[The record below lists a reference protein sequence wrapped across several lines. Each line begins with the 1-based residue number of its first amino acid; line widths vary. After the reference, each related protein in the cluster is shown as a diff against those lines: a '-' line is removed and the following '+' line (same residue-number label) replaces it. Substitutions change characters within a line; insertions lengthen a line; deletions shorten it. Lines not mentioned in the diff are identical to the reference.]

1 MEVFKKPKLE
11 TLARV
16 AEMAAAVAVV
26 VSVIYLGKQI
36 GDNTKLLR
44 SQSHFNAISLG
55 QRPLELLIENESLV
69 SEVLQCETSPDS
81 VAAATWERC
90 SNFYLM
96 QFNSWEYF
104 YYQNIDGSIPP
115 QLWTG
120 ADGYFKTLVRTK
132 PGYVRFWLEMQEGFA
147 EPFKSYA
154 ARQLPQA
161 PPDRAAQS
169 Q

>member
-1 MEVFKKPKLE
+1 MVVFKKPKLE

-55 QRPLELLIENESLV
+55 QRPLELLVDNESLA
-69 SEVLQCETSPDS
+69 SDIIQCDASPDS
-81 VAAATWERC
+81 VAAVILERC
-90 SNFYLM
+90 RAFYFM

-120 ADGYFKTLVRTK
+120 ADGYFKTLVKTK
-132 PGYVRFWLEMQEGFA
+132 PVYAHFWSEMQGGFA

-154 ARQLPQA
+154 ARQMPQSSPVQA
-161 PPDRAAQS
+161 DQRQ
-169 Q
+169 